1 MSRISIKFPMTKE
14 ATGNRRGP
22 RFRRVPDKARLSG
35 AASCAAG
42 MVAMAIRKRDLAATT
57 PGCSDRVRL
66 DLSRQID
73 RACMRTSAL
82 WARVFAGQI
91 DQHDPRL
98 DAAQARHSALVGA
111 YCTPSTPEGSS

>member
-1 MSRISIKFPMTKE
+1 MTPISIKFPMTKE

-42 MVAMAIRKRDLAATT
+42 MVAIAIRKRDLAATI
-57 PGCSDRVRL
+57 PGYRDQARL

-98 DAAQARHSALVGA
+98 AAAQAHHSALVQT
-111 YCTPSTPEGSS
+111 YCTPAAA